1 MAVIATF
8 KQTGDADF
16 GSVKS
21 GAALPADSIDIVLD
35 KPTLPKSYL
44 AVQLFDSSGDPI
56 PAGSETGGVT
66 VTFETDV
73 NGQLEAPTDS
83 VQTAAALT
91 TIELAGPILRI
102 KATVST
108 GFSAGVATW
117 LLEMRSY
124 RA

>member
-21 GAALPADSIDIVLD
+21 GAALPADSIDIVLTE
-35 KPTLPKSYL
+35 PTLPKSYL
-44 AVQLFDSSGDPI
+44 AVKLLDVSGDPI
-56 PAGSETGGVT
+56 AAGVATGGVT
-66 VTFETDV
+66 ITFETEV

-91 TIELAGPILRI
+91 TIELLGPIRRI
-102 KATVST
+102 KAIVST
-108 GFSAGVATW
+108 GFSAAVVTW
-117 LLEMRSY
+117 LLEMRSFK
-124 RA
+124 A